1 MKLDEGTTIASCFET
16 FQKMFLSQSTELS
29 EIMSNVSFAFVT
41 SVLNYFEMSWST
53 VV

>member
-1 MKLDEGTTIASCFET
+1 MV
-16 FQKMFLSQSTELS
+16 LSQGTELS
-29 EIMSNVSFAFVT
+29 EIMSNVGFAFVT